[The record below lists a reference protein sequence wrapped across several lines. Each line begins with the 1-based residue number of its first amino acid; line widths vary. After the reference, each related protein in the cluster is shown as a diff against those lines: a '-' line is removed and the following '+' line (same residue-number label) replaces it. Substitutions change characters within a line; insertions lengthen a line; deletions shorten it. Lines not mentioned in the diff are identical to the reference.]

1 MERYKYADV
10 LESIIRQ
17 DNVEYQ
23 YERKLGDKMWQT
35 ATDLSQVYD
44 CMKHG
49 YEVRIKPKTITI
61 GGIEIPQPEK
71 TAPENGVEY
80 FVPSFATDLLYFTN
94 YWYDYPVD
102 RQLLDRG
109 VVHLDRESAIAHTK
123 ALLSFTSSI

>member
-17 DNVEYQ
+17 DKVDYQ
-23 YERKLGDKMWQT
+23 YKTKVGIPMWKT
-35 ATDLSQVYD
+35 ATDLSQVYE
-44 CMKHG
+44 CMKHD
-49 YEVRIKPKTITI
+49 YEVRIKPKIITI
-61 GGIEIPQPEK
+61 GGIEVPQPEK

-80 FVPSFATDLLYFTN
+80 FVPSFATDLLYVTN
-94 YWYDYPVD
+94 EWYDYPVD
-102 RQLLDRG
+102 RQRLDRG

>member
-17 DNVEYQ
+17 DKVDYQ
-23 YERKLGDKMWQT
+23 YKTKVGIPMWKT
-35 ATDLSQVYD
+35 ARDLSEVYD
-44 CMKHG
+44 SMKHD
-49 YEVRIKPKTITI
+49 YEIRVKPKTITI
-61 GGIEIPQPEK
+61 GGIEIQQPEK

-80 FVPSFATDLLYFTN
+80 FVPSFATDALYVSN
-94 YWYDYPVD
+94 EWYDDHVD
-102 RQLLDRG
+102 RQRLDRG